1 MAAHKILL
9 VEDNA
14 DDVELTVHA
23 FRKAWSGEDMIIVAR
38 DGETA
43 LDYLFGSQ
51 SREGAPL
58 CPSLVLLDLNLPG
71 INGHEVLRRLR
82 ERPATRRLPVV
93 VMTTSDDEAD
103 VLRSYDLGV
112 NSYVR
117 KPVEFRDFTSL
128 VQQLGL
134 YWLVTNIRAPQ

>member
-1 MAAHKILL
+1 MASHKILL

-23 FRKAWSGEDMIIVAR
+23 FRKAWSGNDIVVAR

-43 LDYLFGSQ
+43 LDYLFGAE
-51 SREGAPL
+51 RCGGTPL
-58 CPSLVLLDLNLPG
+58 SPALILLDLNLPG

-93 VMTTSDDEAD
+93 VMTTSDDDAD

-117 KPVEFRDFTSL
+117 KPVEFREFTSL
-128 VQQLGL
+128 VHQLGL